1 MQKIYKGTI
10 GAKTLIVFVVFL
22 TICISTLKAQKTEE
36 LPDAYLFDQND
47 EFDKIFDLVSNYQF
61 LYTSLNYSNKTYF
74 AGRDLGID
82 QFNVAPQIFYLNSNG
97 LMVGVSGAIYN
108 GLIPKWNTTE
118 LSIGYSHNLGKV
130 NNLTYRTSYGRYF
143 FSKNDSVTP
152 SFNNS
157 IGLGF
162 SYRNHSFGTRIDGAL
177 LFGKE
182 TSVQVT
188 GEAYYEIS
196 LLKLGKY
203 DKLYLKPEVS
213 VYFGNEETLLLK
225 NLGLRNR
232 QVLYYGIA
240 YGWMNTEL
248 SLPLMVSY
256 KNFDLEAGYNLN
268 FPRALGQ
275 NSSLKRVS
283 TFNLSIGYII
293 SLN

>member
-1 MQKIYKGTI
+1 M
-10 GAKTLIVFVVFL
+10 
-22 TICISTLKAQKTEE
+22 LKAQKTEE

-47 EFDKIFDLVSNYQF
+47 EFDKIFDMVSNFQF
-61 LYTSLNYSNKTYF
+61 LYTSVNYSNKTYF

-97 LMVGVSGAIYN
+97 LMVGVSGAIYS

-118 LSIGYSHNLGKV
+118 LSIGYSHNLAKV
-130 NNLTYRTSYGRYF
+130 DNLSYRTTYGRYF
-143 FSKNDSVTP
+143 FSKNDSITP

-157 IGLGF
+157 VGLGL
-162 SYRNHSFGTRIDGAL
+162 SYRKQSFGTRLDGAI

-188 GEAYYEIS
+188 AEAYYEIS
-196 LLKLGKY
+196 LVKIGKY

-213 VYFGNEETLLLK
+213 AYFGNEETLLLK
-225 NLGLRNR
+225 TVGIRNR
-232 QVLYYGIA
+232 QIQYYGNS
-240 YGWMNTEL
+240 YGWMNTEF
-248 SLPLMVSY
+248 SLPIMLSY
-256 KNFDLEAGYNLN
+256 KNFDLEAAYNIN

-275 NSSLKRVS
+275 NSQLKRVS
-283 TFNLSIGYII
+283 TFNLSIGYIL